1 MPAGLECYNPDGT
14 LQWSS
19 LSSRLLTVL
28 STFQTGK
35 VDGSVVVPGLS
46 NREGI
51 ALKSSLNVGYYPVV
65 TISGTTVSWTFDAAW
80 EDQYRQD
87 TLITVLGY

>member
-1 MPAGLECYNPDGT
+1 MPAGMECYNPDGT

-19 LSSRLLTVL
+19 LSSRLMTILL
-28 STFQTGK
+28 SVQTGIT
-35 VDGSVVVPGLS
+35 DGSVVVPGLA

-51 ALKSSLNVGYYPVV
+51 VLRASPAVGYYPVV

-80 EDQYRQD
+80 PSTYRQN
-87 TLITVLGY
+87 TLLTVLGY